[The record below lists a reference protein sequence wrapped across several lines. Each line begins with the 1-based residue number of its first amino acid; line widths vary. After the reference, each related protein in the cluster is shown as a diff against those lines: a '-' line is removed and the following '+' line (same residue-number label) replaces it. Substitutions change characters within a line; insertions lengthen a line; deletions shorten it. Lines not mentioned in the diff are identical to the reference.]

1 MEVNGPG
8 ADPLYKYLKATAP
21 VSIPGSAFT
30 RTSDLLWNY
39 EKFLCD
45 QDGVPVKR
53 FKSPFNPADF
63 EGDVRP
69 PDPTQLFCPDPL
81 HPNCSKVPLMTSF
94 VSITPTSPMHRRPDR
109 RPSWLHVLVVFRAS
123 MQHLVLSCQDAAC
136 SGESVCAGVKYDTC
150 GRGMS
155 TATWLRGSRRS
166 SCCWLARR
174 RRLRNASP
182 TPVPTPRPQPPL
194 GCDSPSPI
202 RSMTMLACCIS
213 LPSAHIA

>member
-1 MEVNGPG
+1 MTGAVCPKNRRYRHTDLSRNKEQGRAPSCHVGTGVHGGASRGVQDTVEVNGPG

-94 VSITPTSPMHRRPDR
+94 VSFTPTSPMHRRPDR

-123 MQHLVLSCQDAAC
+123 MQHLVLSCQDARM
-136 SGESVCAGVKYDTC
+136 K
-150 GRGMS
+150 
-155 TATWLRGSRRS
+155 RR
-166 SCCWLARR
+166 
-174 RRLRNASP
+174 
-182 TPVPTPRPQPPL
+182 
-194 GCDSPSPI
+194 I
-202 RSMTMLACCIS
+202 SMRWCEI
-213 LPSAHIA
+213 

>member
-1 MEVNGPG
+1 MNGPG

-69 PDPTQLFCPDPL
+69 PNPT
-81 HPNCSKVPLMTSF
+81 
-94 VSITPTSPMHRRPDR
+94 
-109 RPSWLHVLVVFRAS
+109 VLPPPAS
-123 MQHLVLSCQDAAC
+123 ELPQSAAF
-136 SGESVCAGVKYDTC
+136 DFI
-150 GRGMS
+150 
-155 TATWLRGSRRS
+155 
-166 SCCWLARR
+166 
-174 RRLRNASP
+174 RLIH
-182 TPVPTPRPQPPL
+182 
-194 GCDSPSPI
+194 D
-202 RSMTMLACCIS
+202 
-213 LPSAHIA
+213 

>member
-69 PDPTQLFCPDPL
+69 PTQY
-81 HPNCSKVPLMTSF
+81 NCSATLCIRIAAQVPLMTLF
-94 VSITPTSPMHRRPDR
+94 VSFTPTSPMHRRPDR

-155 TATWLRGSRRS
+155 TATWL
-166 SCCWLARR
+166 AR
-174 RRLRNASP
+174 AD
-182 TPVPTPRPQPPL
+182 QAAA
-194 GCDSPSPI
+194 GWQGAD
-202 RSMTMLACCIS
+202 A
-213 LPSAHIA
+213 